1 MVVGC
6 WVSSLENP
14 CIRIAINVTMKWQP
28 GTATDCAA
36 LQIDKG
42 YEPHARLSG

>member
-1 MVVGC
+1 VTVSC

-14 CIRIAINVTMKWQP
+14 SIRIAINVTVKWQP
-28 GTATDCAA
+28 GTAADCAA

-42 YEPHARLSG
+42 RF